1 MKFTFRK
8 VKHLL
13 LAAALICCAVIFAS
27 CGATVDTEFTA
38 DSNFAGSRVI
48 TLTLS
53 NSDLSD
59 YVTGGKESLETTI
72 KNYIPD
78 CLSYTIT
85 QDDSNLVCKFT
96 LAFTGIDDYKAKVGK
111 VLAAEKDEPVT
122 PQIDYEKIARAYM
135 EMEE

>member
-8 VKHLL
+8 VKKLL

-38 DSNFAGSRVI
+38 DSNFAGTRVI

-53 NSDLSD
+53 NSDLSE
-59 YVTGGKESLETTI
+59 YVPGGKASIEATI
-72 KNYIPD
+72 KKYMPD

-85 QDDSNLVCKFT
+85 EGDDNLVCKFT
-96 LAFTGIDDYKAKVGK
+96 LAFTGIDDYKAKVAK
-111 VLAAEKDEPVT
+111 VLAAEKDDPITGE
-122 PQIDYEKIARAYM
+122 IEYENIGSPFKD
-135 EMEE
+135 